1 MQRSSAVI
9 TVNGIDRVGIIST
22 VSSILSKNNVN
33 VANITQ
39 TIMQDFF
46 TMVMMVDISEMT
58 CDFETLSIELETAGE
73 ELGVQ
78 VRIQHEAI
86 FNSMHRLS

>member
-1 MQRSSAVI
+1 MQKTNAVI
-9 TVNGIDRVGIIST
+9 TVNGQDRVGIIST
-22 VSSILSKNNVN
+22 VSGILSKNNVN
-33 VANITQ
+33 IADVTQ
-39 TIMQDFF
+39 TIMQSFF

-58 CDFETLSIELETAGE
+58 TDFETLAKELDAAGA

-86 FNSMHRLS
+86 FNSMHRL

>member
-1 MQRSSAVI
+1 MQKANAVI
-9 TVNGIDRVGIIST
+9 TVNGQDRVGIIST
-22 VSSILSKNNVN
+22 VSTILSKNNVN
-33 VANITQ
+33 IADVTQ
-39 TIMQDFF
+39 TIMQSFF

-58 CDFETLSIELETAGE
+58 TDFESLAKELDLAGQ

-86 FNSMHRLS
+86 FNSMHRL